1 MNHLERIRGC
11 LNAAKLDALIITSEP
26 GEYYAVGMKGEGLVL
41 VTREQS
47 YYFTDARYIELAKQS
62 VACAQVVM
70 TAPDRPQLA
79 LAGEALAARELKR
92 VGIEEQYLTV
102 EEYRKMERAFPAE
115 TELVTAGA
123 LLTEL
128 RGAKDTEELDRM
140 RKAQGITDRVFS
152 EILKDLKPGVTE
164 RQIAAQ
170 ITYLQMRY
178 GAERNSF
185 DPIVA
190 SGPNGSMP
198 HAIPGDKPICQGEF
212 VTMDFGCVYQGYCS
226 DMTRTVAVGEP
237 SQEMRRVYDAV
248 LQAQLAGIAQARA
261 GVPGCEIHNAA
272 WQVLRN
278 AGYGDY
284 FGHGFGHGLGLEIH
298 EKPNANLS
306 NQEPLPVG
314 AVISAEPGV
323 YLPGQFGVRI
333 EDVLWLT
340 EEGNVNLTQ
349 SPKELIVL

>member
-79 LAGEALAARELKR
+79 LAGEALTARELKR

-128 RGAKDTEELDRM
+128 RGAKDTEEWTE

-152 EILKDLKPGVTE
+152 EILKD
-164 RQIAAQ
+164 
-170 ITYLQMRY
+170 
-178 GAERNSF
+178 
-185 DPIVA
+185 
-190 SGPNGSMP
+190 
-198 HAIPGDKPICQGEF
+198 
-212 VTMDFGCVYQGYCS
+212 
-226 DMTRTVAVGEP
+226 
-237 SQEMRRVYDAV
+237 
-248 LQAQLAGIAQARA
+248 
-261 GVPGCEIHNAA
+261 
-272 WQVLRN
+272 
-278 AGYGDY
+278 
-284 FGHGFGHGLGLEIH
+284 
-298 EKPNANLS
+298 
-306 NQEPLPVG
+306 
-314 AVISAEPGV
+314 
-323 YLPGQFGVRI
+323 
-333 EDVLWLT
+333 
-340 EEGNVNLTQ
+340 
-349 SPKELIVL
+349 